1 MKYIIRFFNFIKKLI
16 FGKKTSK
23 NLEALIAEK
32 KKLENEIQEIEN
44 EKSDLKS
51 NVDYL
56 NR

>member
-23 NLEALIAEK
+23 NLEALVAEK